1 MKRILVITALALS
14 VIACEQKSESAAFKT
29 AYVDTN
35 KLLEEYTEAK
45 DLDAKYKA
53 KADEMGK
60 ELKLEAE
67 RFQADAAAFE
77 RNARANGEIWARQN
91 SGPLQKRQQEL
102 QYAQQAILQRLQ
114 QESGVEMDT
123 MVSSVKRFIKD
134 YGKKNG
140 YDYIYGTGEAVSI
153 LYAQDKYD
161 ITADIIK
168 ALNDKYKAGDKAADA
183 PAVKPEETKTESK

>member
-1 MKRILVITALALS
+1 MKKVILLTAFALTLFS
-14 VIACEQKSESAAFKT
+14 CNKQTEATGYKT
-29 AYVDTN
+29 AYVDTG
-35 KLLEEYTEAK
+35 KLLENYSEAK
-45 DLDAKYKA
+45 DIDAKYKA

-60 ELKLEAE
+60 ELKLEAD
-67 RFQADAAAFE
+67 RFQSDAAAFE

-91 SGPLQKRQQEL
+91 SAPLQKRQQEL

-123 MVSSVKRFIKD
+123 MINSVKRFIKE
-134 YGKKNG
+134 YGKKKG

-161 ITADIIK
+161 ITTEITK
-168 ALNDKYKAGDKAADA
+168 ELNEKYKSSGNKTATPVDSTAAKSDK
-183 PAVKPEETKTESK
+183 K